1 MRPTPEGS
9 SPPAFLERCGAVFYG
24 GRFLYTGKNAAER
37 KGAAAVDIKALAQTY
52 EAYIV
57 ERRRYYHANPELSGQ
72 EEQTRRQI
80 RKDLEAMGI
89 TEITELR
96 DCFGMT
102 AMLRGGRPGRTVALR
117 ADIDALPVR
126 EASGLPFASTNGCM
140 HACGHDS
147 HIAMLLGAARILQ
160 DVRAELAGNVKLIFQ
175 PAEEIAAGAGW
186 MLREHAL
193 KGVDALYGAHIWG
206 TLDAPL
212 VDVSP
217 GNRMAC
223 SHRFT
228 IRVEGRSAHGSAP
241 HLGLDPI
248 MVACT
253 IATSLQ
259 QCVSR
264 MNDPLNPLVLTIA
277 SIHGG
282 SCWNVI
288 PGEAVMEGTVRTFLK
303 GDQVEHQMRRIVTS
317 TAEAFGTAAQ
327 LEYEYKTPPV
337 INEDPQLNRI
347 ARGAAVKL
355 YGEEAVG
362 CLPPL
367 MSSEDFSILGTQ
379 VPSAFAFVGGRNR
392 EKGIVYT
399 NHHEAYTVDEDVLQ
413 RGAAVMAQFAADYL
427 AETAL

>member
-9 SPPAFLERCGAVFYG
+9 SPPAFLKRCGAVFYG

-80 RKDLEAMGI
+80 QKDLEAMGI

-102 AMLRGGRPGRTVALR
+102 
-117 ADIDALPVR
+117 
-126 EASGLPFASTNGCM
+126 
-140 HACGHDS
+140 
-147 HIAMLLGAARILQ
+147 AMLLGAARILQ

-347 ARGAAVKL
+347 ARGAVVKL

-379 VPSAFAFVGGRNR
+379 VPSVFAFVGGRNR
-392 EKGIVYT
+392 EKGTVYT